1 MELQL
6 IAINTNFIFFGGK
19 RVRSYFDNLVQ
30 NILCFPPP
38 SSSTPGCVAVYLIQS
53 NYLLGTQYY
62 NISDLI
68 SPSSRQAIC
77 LRPVVHVCTINITC
91 SQRIIRFV
99 RFTTLFLRRLLRQ
112 TDNDNDWKY
121 TFLMIFL
128 TGKCRIIPS
137 VSPAWLKSTSL
148 IRETTMLS
156 MPILIS

>member
-1 MELQL
+1 MRLQPIT
-6 IAINTNFIFFGGK
+6 IANLIFFGGK
-19 RVRSYFDNLVQ
+19 RVSSYFDNLVQ
-30 NILCFPPP
+30 NICCFPPP

-99 RFTTLFLRRLLRQ
+99 HFTTLFLRRLLRQ